1 MTGGGELAD
10 IKRRIEVMKESN
22 VYYVINDRAE
32 SKNWVFDQE
41 QEFRINGNGMSDGD
55 ENSFSFL
62 SGNQT
67 ARWFHPCSKDG
78 NNNDNWGVQAT
89 IISNKGTTPHNSLG
103 HKHGNKAYEIT
114 AGQGSAHQVT
124 KMVPSLS
131 DRGEHGR
138 FNIKFTAAAGDVN
151 RFMAVIMPYKCNGS
165 VPAIPIFHQSSDY
178 ISQLIS
184 LNGLSPAQN
193 LHITKT
199 DKTSHT
205 NISNPFGLSGSS
217 AVMDVKA
224 EHAFMSYGLTHIF
237 EMGSN
242 CIAYTNFR
250 KARVAG
256 GSYLKYNDTVFISSN
271 QEVEAHY
278 ELTGK
283 FAYEGYCITGGST
296 SVVDFFLPD
305 LEQGIKMVANGNIS
319 SYSYDTNTFIMTVV
333 FPANTTTNFRFEMAD
348 PCKINCFYPDTNNH
362 ITNTFVQAGRD
373 EYMPYK
379 LKILQPNGQ
388 LIMADGAKMHI
399 CEFKWLNNRDSLIMV
414 GKEGN
419 YEGLPLTC
427 QKNVIAERA
436 LNLDNG
442 RTAIIVGNN
451 ASLVLDSG
459 SYTRVGAN
467 SSIYVLPGGTL
478 IVKPHAVLEIGS
490 DDAEGY
496 GEILADRGANVCV
509 SPGAIIKFHR
519 NDLDS
524 TDKNRF
530 YVYIKDFTQPT
541 ALNKTEPAISSA
553 IEQMLYND
561 TLINA
566 PGNNNCQPFCNYN
579 TILPPHGIINRD
591 WGYAPFVVPRATFKV
606 AGDTLCPGDS
616 VVINLRKVLNES
628 GYRFSVCR
636 VQDTLKTTPC
646 LLGDTNAILKDYI
659 QLSDGCSE
667 KMLIPEELK
676 FLLWD
681 SGWYRIKVEVI
692 NECGINHD
700 TTKYVYVPAPPDIV
714 INMPDSICPGVGTLI
729 ADGSQT
735 QSYRTRAIYK
745 WTALLVVP
753 DSIRMQE
760 KGIDYGGDWGE
771 FDSTAVTNSF
781 NFPDFRFYGGFKY
794 AIGLSVKGWCGWVTK
809 WDTVNVPL
817 AAYIKS
823 RLATNYQ
830 NPIGPSAF
838 ELKGYV
844 TGATSYAWS
853 PTTYLDEPDSLT
865 TIARPDQPITYIL
878 SATDGG
884 VCYDYDTMHVAHNEV
899 AYAGE
904 NALLCF
910 NEK

>member
-1 MTGGGELAD
+1 MKACLLLA
-10 IKRRIEVMKESN
+10 K
-22 VYYVINDRAE
+22 
-32 SKNWVFDQE
+32 
-41 QEFRINGNGMSDGD
+41 
-55 ENSFSFL
+55 
-62 SGNQT
+62 
-67 ARWFHPCSKDG
+67 
-78 NNNDNWGVQAT
+78 
-89 IISNKGTTPHNSLG
+89 
-103 HKHGNKAYEIT
+103 
-114 AGQGSAHQVT
+114 
-124 KMVPSLS
+124 
-131 DRGEHGR
+131 
-138 FNIKFTAAAGDVN
+138 
-151 RFMAVIMPYKCNGS
+151 
-165 VPAIPIFHQSSDY
+165 
-178 ISQLIS
+178 
-184 LNGLSPAQN
+184 
-193 LHITKT
+193 
-199 DKTSHT
+199 
-205 NISNPFGLSGSS
+205 
-217 AVMDVKA
+217 
-224 EHAFMSYGLTHIF
+224 
-237 EMGSN
+237 
-242 CIAYTNFR
+242 
-250 KARVAG
+250 
-256 GSYLKYNDTVFISSN
+256 
-271 QEVEAHY
+271 
-278 ELTGK
+278 
-283 FAYEGYCITGGST
+283 
-296 SVVDFFLPD
+296 
-305 LEQGIKMVANGNIS
+305 
-319 SYSYDTNTFIMTVV
+319 
-333 FPANTTTNFRFEMAD
+333 
-348 PCKINCFYPDTNNH
+348 
-362 ITNTFVQAGRD
+362 
-373 EYMPYK
+373 
-379 LKILQPNGQ
+379 
-388 LIMADGAKMHI
+388 
-399 CEFKWLNNRDSLIMV
+399 
-414 GKEGN
+414 
-419 YEGLPLTC
+419 
-427 QKNVIAERA
+427 KNVIAERA

-496 GEILADRGANVCV
+496 GEVLADRGANVCV

-524 TDKNRF
+524 IDKNRL
-530 YVYIKDFTQPT
+530 YVYINDFTQPT

-566 PGNNNCQPFCNYN
+566 PGNNNCQPFCNFN

-659 QLSDGCSE
+659 QLSDGCTE

-681 SGWYRIKVEVI
+681 SGWYRIKVQVI
-692 NECGINHD
+692 NECGITHD

-714 INMPDSICPGVGTLI
+714 INMPDSICPGVGTLT

-809 WDTVNVPL
+809 WDTVDVPL

-910 NEK
+910 NEKQILGTGYNAFTMLALMAYFNEAEFDAIYPDAFTPTQYYFNRFMLDNISGFYFNKLANDTTLQRYFLTNSQIASVMQNCFESNYQADAFSNEIKKMIAQDRWLAAHLVSNNYLQIQSVVAPILSDFAGWMQNNILGYPIAIAGSKLAIPNHQASIEIVWETLQDNSWVEKPAYRNSYNMLQTHAKGGEYRITVLNPSTNSVEYDQVSVIKDTTINVAFMPSFMIDSTIWFTNVSTPVNNRTIYNWYFGDGSHSNLKHPNHTFPSKDSTYIICLTATNECDSFTYCDTLTLDSNGMFFTFGKKGNDPIVLQEKPTDVLKQLSYHRAMNKLSVNQPNPFSDKTTIEYQLMEGYGEAEIRISNTLGQAIKTIKLKGNRGFTTIDGSQWRAGLYHYSLIIDGMIIDSKVMAVGR